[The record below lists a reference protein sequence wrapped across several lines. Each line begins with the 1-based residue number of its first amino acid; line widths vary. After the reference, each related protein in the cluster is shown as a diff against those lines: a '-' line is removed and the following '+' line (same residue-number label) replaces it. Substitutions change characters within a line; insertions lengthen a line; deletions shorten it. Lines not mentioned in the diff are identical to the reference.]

1 MDLTVEA
8 IRLGMNMAQPRAEV
22 ASTNIANV
30 HVAGY
35 RAERADFGAAMGLLR
50 EAAADPDM
58 AVDRLTELT
67 PAVLR
72 SSVNRADGEA
82 DSSASL
88 DGQVTELESAGV
100 DFQSLTTVLS
110 RRFAL
115 MQLALTGRNG

>member
-8 IRLGMNMAQPRAEV
+8 IRLGMNMAQLRAEV

-88 DGQVTELESAGV
+88 DGQVAELESAGV

-115 MQLALTGRNG
+115 MQLALTGGNG